1 MMGVMHERSED
12 SAPAPEPAPKS
23 SYELPNRKN
32 TSLRNILWALGLTMA
47 IVMVVGI
54 SFFGAGG
61 TPEQETPEHSRVD
74 VAASAERAEAA
85 AGFPIAVPEPGDSWQ
100 ERSARFDDGQEPRW
114 QIDYTSPQGQLVA
127 LVQGPQ
133 VSAAMLSS
141 AVPGATVEQERQID
155 GVDCQ
160 VLSGSGDGQGLHAIA
175 CDGQGW
181 GLVAR
186 GEGELDELEELASA
200 AIDSLD

>member
-1 MMGVMHERSED
+1 MHERPED
-12 SAPAPEPAPKS
+12 SAPAPAPAPKS

-61 TPEQETPEHSRVD
+61 MTEQETPEHSRVD

-85 AGFPIAVPEPGDSWQ
+85 AGFPIAVPEPADSWQ

-114 QIDYTSPQGQLVA
+114 QIDYTSPQGQLVT

-133 VSAAMLSS
+133 LSPAMLST
-141 AVPGATVEQERQID
+141 AVPGAVVEQERQIE
-155 GVDCQ
+155 GADCQ
-160 VLSGSGDGQGLHAIA
+160 VLSGSGDGRGLQAIA
-175 CDGQGW
+175 CDGEEW
-181 GLVAR
+181 GFVAR
-186 GEGELDELEELASA
+186 GEGEPDELQELAA
-200 AIDSLD
+200 ATIESLD